1 MISIFLPIFLVL
13 VGATSLLRS
22 LVALPVDRVV
32 SGFRVGM
39 AGGTFFVGEVGL
51 AGMTGLMGDGII
63 PSILLL
69 LQKKTHLLIF
79 VILQ

>member
-51 AGMTGLMGDGII
+51 AGKTGLMGDGIS

-69 LQKKTHLLIF
+69 LQKKNT
-79 VILQ
+79 Q

>member
-1 MISIFLPIFLVL
+1 ML

-22 LVALPVDRVV
+22 LVMLPVDRVV

-39 AGGTFFVGEVGL
+39 AGGTFLVGEVGL
-51 AGMTGLMGDGII
+51 AGIAGLMGDGKL

-69 LQKKTHLLIF
+69 LQKKTHLF
-79 VILQ
+79 

>member
-51 AGMTGLMGDGII
+51 AGMTGLMGDGIS

-69 LQKKTHLLIF
+69 LQEKTHNHYFNI
-79 VILQ
+79 

>member
-1 MISIFLPIFLVL
+1 ML

-22 LVALPVDRVV
+22 LVMLPVDRAV

-51 AGMTGLMGDGII
+51 AGIAGLMGDGKL

-69 LQKKTHLLIF
+69 LQKKTHLF
-79 VILQ
+79 

>member
-1 MISIFLPIFLVL
+1 M
-13 VGATSLLRS
+13 
-22 LVALPVDRVV
+22 LPVDRVV

-51 AGMTGLMGDGII
+51 AGMTGLMGDGIS

-69 LQKKTHLLIF
+69 LQKKTHNDYSKI
-79 VILQ
+79 